1 MYIREFVKLHNLS
14 SHGLLHVGAHEA
26 EEHDEY
32 VNSGLARV
40 NPIIWV
46 EAQRELAERLK
57 NRLDPQSNKVYCGV
71 AWDKDDEKLEFNIT
85 SKTASSSVYQLGDHK
100 KMYPD
105 IEVVEKLEVR
115 TSRLDSL
122 LKKDDIFD
130 FVVLD
135 IQGAEGKA
143 LVGLGHRIKSVN
155 WIFTEVSKRELYTG
169 AMQFRELDSFL
180 TDLGFK
186 RVFTAWD
193 RRAGWGDALYA
204 RDSIYEVS
212 SIQRIEIYLSK
223 ARRVVRSY
231 TPNSV
236 FPFLVNCKKFFKKYT

>member
-1 MYIREFVKLHNLS
+1 M
-14 SHGLLHVGAHEA
+14 GAHEA

-204 RDSIYEVS
+204 RDSIYVVS
-212 SIQRIEIYLSK
+212 SIQRVRIYLSK
-223 ARRVVRSY
+223 VRRAIRSCI
-231 TPNSV
+231 PNSI
-236 FPFLVNCKKFFKKYT
+236 FPFLVSCKKILKKYV